1 MTVMIMTEIIIVT
14 IVITMTKVIVVTI
27 INNKNNCDINNNK
40 RYNKDSHN
48 DSNKKI
54 TNSN

>member
-27 INNKNNCDINNNK
+27 INNKNNCDITNNK

>member
-14 IVITMTKVIVVTI
+14 IVITMAKVIVVTI
-27 INNKNNCDINNNK
+27 INNKNNCDITNNK